1 MIAKLMPAI
10 GLRRQ
15 LDPRAD
21 PKSAAYADPVL
32 EVCPLQPSERAFS
45 DETLD
50 TILVEHVID
59 ADHAQPC
66 GLIAA
71 SSSAI
76 ALTWFPGQ
84 APTAIRLL
92 ATGISVLTGRPT
104 TYVQIFAGTEEQ
116 IIAAIVAAK
125 HRGRLER
132 RRSRPLTRSLR
143 RVRPPNAQRCP
154 ALPLSD
160 VFATHA
166 GVRRAERVRRGG
178 TALPI

>member
-1 MIAKLMPAI
+1 
-10 GLRRQ
+10 
-15 LDPRAD
+15 
-21 PKSAAYADPVL
+21 
-32 EVCPLQPSERAFS
+32 LQPSERAFS

-50 TILVEHVID
+50 TILVEHKID

-84 APTAIRLL
+84 APTAIHLL

-116 IIAAIVAAK
+116 IIAAIIAAK
-125 HRGRLER
+125 
-132 RRSRPLTRSLR
+132 
-143 RVRPPNAQRCP
+143 NAD
-154 ALPLSD
+154 AWSD
-160 VFATHA
+160 DDLA
-166 GVRRAERVRRGG
+166 R
-178 TALPI
+178 